1 LAIAGLKTCDCGIS
15 LEAIIC
21 ARCGGSLPAYS
32 GVLSKIDLGI
42 QQWFHDLDSESR
54 LNQTLSM
61 YMAIDR
67 QVRQGAPVTAAVQL
81 ATEQIMQEFA
91 GMEEKIEQA
100 LMEKLDS
107 LTGLNQSTIKQIG
120 DTLNLGLQSVVAQ
133 IMALVEQGKS
143 AGEIESS
150 VKEAAG
156 ALQSYVI
163 ALKLPGVRGEEG
175 ERSVLS
181 EVEAAFL
188 GQTCIKVEP
197 LGGADATDAIVAFYQ
212 GQVEIGRCL
221 IEVKSRRN
229 WSNDYLSQTRA
240 DMKRYNAAFAI
251 LAVEKLPRVA
261 KLRGYHIDAAE
272 GMVITTT
279 AEFVTPTVTMFY
291 EIHSASYKLQK
302 KKLDLTSLSTDRDLT
317 YYIDDNMRILEDCKK
332 ISDEASDS
340 SRKIKEHANNIGSR
354 LQDNNRKI
362 AKVLS
367 KAFADE
373 E

>member
-1 LAIAGLKTCDCGIS
+1 MAIAGLKTCDCGIS

-91 GMEEKIEQA
+91 GMEEKI
-100 LMEKLDS
+100 
-107 LTGLNQSTIKQIG
+107 
-120 DTLNLGLQSVVAQ
+120 
-133 IMALVEQGKS
+133 